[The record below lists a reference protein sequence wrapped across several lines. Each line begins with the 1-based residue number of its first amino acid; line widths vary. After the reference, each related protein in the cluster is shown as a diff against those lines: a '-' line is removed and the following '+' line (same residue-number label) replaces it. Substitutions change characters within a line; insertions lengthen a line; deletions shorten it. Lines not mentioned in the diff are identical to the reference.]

1 MADTFP
7 SNSEPSNADLLIG
20 SDYFWSILGTEKVIL
35 PSGLYLISSKIGYI
49 LTGKY
54 SDPDHM
60 SCKSHISTCFV
71 MTQVNHTLSEVSL
84 FSSSDDTITKSPNI
98 EDFWRLE
105 TIGIG
110 DSLDQLDD
118 DRALEQFNSS
128 VCFENSRY
136 YIKWPWKYDSFDL
149 PENLDIAIGRI
160 KSLARRFNRDKSL
173 LMKYDEVISSQI
185 TQGIIEKVTIN
196 TETTERRHY
205 LPHHPVMTPSK
216 STNKL
221 RIVYDASI
229 KAKKGDK
236 SLNECLHRGPV
247 LLPDLCG
254 ILLRFKFQLIAIF
267 ADIEKAFLQ
276 VGIQKA
282 DRDITR
288 FLWFKDLTNLDVL
301 DENLDTYRFCRVPF
315 GIICSPFLLAGT
327 IKYHLK
333 QIGTSVALK
342 ISDNIYVDTLL
353 KLLCCFG
360 TRLAIFGTM
369 SQRKTER

>member
-1 MADTFP
+1 M
-7 SNSEPSNADLLIG
+7 
-20 SDYFWSILGTEKVIL
+20 
-35 PSGLYLISSKIGYI
+35 
-49 LTGKY
+49 
-54 SDPDHM
+54 
-60 SCKSHISTCFV
+60 
-71 MTQVNHTLSEVSL
+71 
-84 FSSSDDTITKSPNI
+84 
-98 EDFWRLE
+98 
-105 TIGIG
+105 
-110 DSLDQLDD
+110 
-118 DRALEQFNSS
+118 
-128 VCFENSRY
+128 
-136 YIKWPWKYDSFDL
+136 
-149 PENLDIAIGRI
+149 
-160 KSLARRFNRDKSL
+160 
-173 LMKYDEVISSQI
+173 
-185 TQGIIEKVTIN
+185 
-196 TETTERRHY
+196 
-205 LPHHPVMTPSK
+205 PHHPVMTPSK

-254 ILLRFKFQLIAIF
+254 ILLRFRIQSIAIF

-276 VGIQKA
+276 VRIQKT
-282 DRDITR
+282 DRDVTR

-360 TRLAIFGTM
+360 TRLVIFGTM
-369 SQRKTER
+369 SQRKKKTER